1 MSTAIAGWRRPWL
14 VLGGAHVDRDRP
26 DLDGLRRQGDPE
38 AFLWQI
44 LPHAARTF
52 SACIALLPP
61 RLARAAAVGNLY
73 CRILDTYE
81 DQHPDAVSRES
92 ALRAF
97 AARFDADSLAVAPTI
112 PDAIH
117 QDPRDATHLLLVNRC
132 DMVDRVYLTLDDRQQ
147 QAVRDVVSAMAQG
160 MCWSS
165 RVFEEQ
171 GGVLADEAQLLR
183 YCRNVIGHP
192 VVFTLRLLR
201 DGDLSPELTEQAM
214 IVGEMVQLANITR
227 DIEKDLQRGVAYHP
241 DLRPLLTDP
250 APDVALIQR
259 VRLGFLRLAL
269 ARVPAYPRIVEAIDF
284 DRISMTRASALLM
297 LLFTDRHYRNCA
309 RHVELSPWAG
319 ADTWPALLRQT
330 LPAVFSSRYTHKVL
344 ARVERNFL
352 AALHQSDAE
361 HLPPSSPGETLP

>member
-1 MSTAIAGWRRPWL
+1 MSSSLAGWRRPLL
-14 VLGGAHVDRDRP
+14 VLGGARVDRDRP
-26 DLDGLRRQGDPE
+26 DLDGLRRQSDPE

-81 DQHPDAVSRES
+81 DLHPDPVSREA

-97 AARFDADSLAVAPTI
+97 AERFDADSLAATPAI
-112 PDAIH
+112 PDAVH
-117 QDPRDATHLLLVNRC
+117 QDPRDATHLLLVERC
-132 DMVDRVYLTLDDRQQ
+132 DMVDHVYRTLDGRQR
-147 QAVRDVVSAMAQG
+147 QAVRDVVTAMAQG

-165 RVFEEQ
+165 RVFVEQ
-171 GGVLADEAQLLR
+171 RGVLADEAQLLR

-214 IVGEMVQLANITR
+214 VVGEMVQLANVTR
-227 DIEKDLQRGVAYHP
+227 DIEKDLHRGVAYHP
-241 DLRPLLTDP
+241 DLRPLLDD
-250 APDVALIQR
+250 AVPDTALIRR

-269 ARVPAYPRIVEAIDF
+269 ARVPAYLRIVEAIDF

-309 RHVELSPWAG
+309 RRVDLSPWPG
-319 ADTWPALLRQT
+319 ADSWPALLRQT
-330 LPAVFSSRYTHKVL
+330 LPAVISSRYTHKVL

-352 AALHQSDAE
+352 TAL
-361 HLPPSSPGETLP
+361 SSTPARL